1 MSASEI
7 VTRYYQAFNRR
18 DYRAMVELLHEDVA
32 HDINQGGREVGKTAF
47 VAFLDRMDRHYR
59 EQVVDLV
66 VMDSGDRAAAEFIIE
81 GEYLLSDEGLPPA
94 AGQRYRLPVGAFFS
108 LDGAGEGS
116 RITRVTNY
124 YNLADWIRQVTPAK

>member
-18 DYRAMVELLHEDVA
+18 DYSAMVELLSDDVA

-47 VAFLDRMDRHYR
+47 VAFLARMDRHYG

-66 VMDSGDRAAAEFIIE
+66 VMDAGDRAAAEFIIE
-81 GEYLLSDEGLPPA
+81 GEYKVTDEGLPPA

-108 LDGAGEGS
+108 LDGSGEGS

-124 YNLADWIRQVTPAK
+124 YNLADWIRQVAPSK